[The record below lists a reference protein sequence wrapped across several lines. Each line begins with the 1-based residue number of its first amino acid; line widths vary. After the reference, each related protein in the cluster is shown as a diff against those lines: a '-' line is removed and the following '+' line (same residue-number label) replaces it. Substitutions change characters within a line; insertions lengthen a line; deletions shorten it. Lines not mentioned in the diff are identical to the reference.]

1 MQKRSKIVDFNNLL
15 ARQEYLVVQSN
26 DLVKS
31 FGNLKAF
38 EHKILDFCVSY
49 VQKESK
55 ATETFQTTIS
65 DILKHFSLN
74 ASGQNYMRVAKAF
87 KKLNENTALYFAK
100 QRKDG
105 KKSIIMGQL
114 FHKIEMVEDG
124 RIEFQFSDLAAP
136 YIFELQQNF
145 YTLKLRELSMI
156 KSKYTMIMLKLIEAK
171 RFGDRNTIN
180 IEGTVEEFKEW
191 FLGKEKAK
199 NWTTARFTQ
208 QVLNVALKEI
218 ESKIPLISSELST
231 MKYNRKVIGYQIL
244 VTDNRKNR

>member
-65 DILKHFSLN
+65 DILKHFTLN

-105 KKSIIMGQL
+105 KKSIVMGQL
-114 FHKIEMVEDG
+114 FQKIEMVEDG

-145 YTLKLRELSMI
+145 YTLKLREL
-156 KSKYTMIMLKLIEAK
+156 TMIMLKLIEAK
-171 RFGDRNTIN
+171 RFGDRNTIH

-218 ESKIPLISSELST
+218 ESKIPLISSELGT